1 MFMTMHTQLSLIE
14 NTLTLKRIPLFNFI
28 VKRRN
33 LEFSASTTSGKIWIG
48 RWSSRRCC
56 TTEAGPGCILRW
68 SPRSIP
74 SWSTAGYE
82 AGAAASTAEANFEKF
97 YIVSNSSDIVGQCV
111 PRRPGP
117 TIQPRA
123 FQLIFKVAQSLRK
136 RRVFRQVLNWLVSL
150 FPSE

>member
-1 MFMTMHTQLSLIE
+1 MAYEIGTQITCEYNILA
-14 NTLTLKRIPLFNFI
+14 LK
-28 VKRRN
+28 K
-33 LEFSASTTSGKIWIG
+33 
-48 RWSSRRCC
+48 
-56 TTEAGPGCILRW
+56 
-68 SPRSIP
+68 
-74 SWSTAGYE
+74 
-82 AGAAASTAEANFEKF
+82 ASTAEANFENF